1 LGKQLTGVSVVSK
14 AKWTLMAS
22 RCSASL

>member
-1 LGKQLTGVSVVSK
+1 VVSK
-14 AKWTLMAS
+14 AQWTLMAS